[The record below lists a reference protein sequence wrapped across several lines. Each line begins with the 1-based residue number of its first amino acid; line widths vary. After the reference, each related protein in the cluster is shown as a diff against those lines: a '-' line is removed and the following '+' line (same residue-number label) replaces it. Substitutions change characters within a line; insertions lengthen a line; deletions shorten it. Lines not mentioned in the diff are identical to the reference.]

1 MKDFFYLKNMNK
13 KSGNNALS
21 EKIFNL
27 SKNKLL
33 NDKKSNYSFNKN
45 RENIFN
51 IHFVN
56 NNKSKIKIFK
66 NRKNNSLNKF
76 TKKFIEIVIE
86 EKTNIINLQTITKK
100 INVYKRRIY
109 DITNVFEGNSK

>member
-1 MKDFFYLKNMNK
+1 MNK

-21 EKIFNL
+21 EKLFNL

-33 NDKKSNYSFNKN
+33 NGKKSNYSFNKN
-45 RENIFN
+45 HKNIFN
-51 IHFVN
+51 IHCVNNN

-66 NRKNNSLNKF
+66 HRKNNSLDKL
-76 TKKFIEIVIE
+76 TKKYIEIVIE

-100 INVYKRRIY
+100 MNVYKRRIY

>member
-1 MKDFFYLKNMNK
+1 MNK

-21 EKIFNL
+21 EKLFNL
-27 SKNKLL
+27 SKNKPL
-33 NDKKSNYSFNKN
+33 NGKKSNYSFNKN
-45 RENIFN
+45 HKNIFN

-56 NNKSKIKIFK
+56 NNKSKTKVFK
-66 NRKNNSLNKF
+66 RRKNNSLDKL

-86 EKTNIINLQTITKK
+86 EKTNIINLHIITKK
-100 INVYKRRIY
+100 MNVYKRRIY